1 MNQKTVI
8 FIGRSGCGKGT
19 QSDLLIDYFKKQNTE
34 TLYLSTGNEFRK
46 LIAEGDNFTS
56 KKVNDIYEKGAR
68 HPDFLCVTILGNF
81 FKNIFDPNKNMI
93 MDGGLRSLNEA
104 LTVTDIFDFYEIDN
118 VFVFNLDVSHQWS
131 IDKMKNRK
139 REDDNSDIFEA
150 KKKWFEDEV
159 VPAINYLENNPR
171 FKFYK
176 INGEQDIEK
185 VHSDIITCLK

>member
-150 KKKWFEDEV
+150 KKKWFEEEV